1 MKKKSITINN
11 KKIEIMHHNQKTAL
25 GILAGA
31 AIGAAV
37 GVLLAPAKGEDTRK
51 KIKDNAN
58 DLKSKAEDELNKITS
73 TAKEKYSE
81 ISEKVSEKFSNA
93 LNKTKSSVNELE
105 TEFDAMK

>member
-1 MKKKSITINN
+1 
-11 KKIEIMHHNQKTAL
+11 MHHNQKTAL

-37 GVLLAPAKGEDTRK
+37 GLLFAPAKGKDTRK
-51 KIKDNAN
+51 KIKNNAN
-58 DLKSKAEDELNKITS
+58 DLKSKAESELNKITS

-81 ISEKVSEKFSNA
+81 VSEKVSEKFANA